1 MFEQFVQLIT
11 YITVLSVAAERVTD
25 MVKRGLFQK
34 FKIGD
39 LNGVAYQVISGL
51 FAAFIVYLDDPVIEL
66 VTLDRW
72 LTIVLMGL
80 AASGGS
86 GAWNSI
92 LSILKDYSVTKSPLV
107 DSKSD
112 SPK

>member
-92 LSILKDYSVTKSPLV
+92 LSILKDYSV
-107 DSKSD
+107 
-112 SPK
+112 